1 MTKKKLLS
9 LLLVAPVILTGACN
23 TDSSSSS
30 SSDSSS
36 SDSSSTT
43 PVIEENITN
52 WQKDGHLSVQL
63 GTTTSDG
70 AYLMAFNLIPYT
82 TSSITSTSS
91 TYDGTNVYLVNYNSA
106 LTAAYSKS
114 GDDIFQYTGDDA
126 NFGLRLYPG
135 QAYASDDSYLDVD
148 IVRDNYDS
156 LDNIYN
162 LFNWGVFGL
171 FDLGIDTDSFPD
183 YYKNGGIVYGDLAD
197 SALEDTEYSTEEV
210 EQPVQDTDEDGNP
223 VYETET
229 VEVTTGTLNNPEKYQ
244 REIAVS
250 LLGGTDGYFTDTNP
264 SLEND
269 DILGYSEFTIGG
281 SDSDGSS
288 SNITSIISTVLG
300 LLGSDDLDIDWTQL
314 DLPGIINLLFSFGI
328 IPDFNFDIADY
339 PTAGY
344 IGNILNILLNGLT
357 ASFET
362 EIEDEEG
369 NLHQTLTLGLNDK
382 GLGLLTDF
390 LADAFLDDLLGDAGA
405 SVDIDD
411 LGLSLDFVNGGSTWE
426 FGGVSLD
433 LDFTLNVTLYQYYS
447 VNAPF
452 TLSLD
457 LAFDPG
463 ETELEDTYFT
473 DLGNLYEGYEAY
485 IADNAAGDSE
495 DSENPDENGDDE
507 EIAGE

>member
-63 GTTTSDG
+63 GGLASETGNYILFEMPLFPHLSSHDSSEASTKDG
-70 AYLMAFNLIPYT
+70 NYYI
-82 TSSITSTSS
+82 
-91 TYDGTNVYLVNYNSA
+91 VNYNSA

-114 GDDIFQYTGDDA
+114 GDDIFQYYGDDA
-126 NFGLRLYPG
+126 NFDLRLYPG
-135 QAYASDDSYLDVD
+135 QAYATSDSFYDAD
-148 IVRDNYDS
+148 IVKDNYES

-162 LFNWGVFGL
+162 LFDWSVFEL
-171 FDLGIDTDSFPD
+171 FSLGIDTDSFPD

-197 SALEDTEYSTEEV
+197 SAAEDIEYLYSEAYEDYEV
-210 EQPVQDTDEDGNP
+210 SESELIGA
-223 VYETET
+223 
-229 VEVTTGTLNNPEKYQ
+229 TLNNSEKYQ

-269 DILGYSEFTIGG
+269 DILGYSEFTLGG
-281 SDSDGSS
+281 SDSDDSS
-288 SNITSIISTVLG
+288 SSSVSSIISTILG

-328 IPDFNFDIADY
+328 IPDFNFDVADY
-339 PTAGY
+339 PVVGY
-344 IGNILNILLNGLT
+344 IVDIIRILGKGLT
-357 ASFET
+357 AEFVT
-362 EIEDEEG
+362 DIEDEEG
-369 NLHQTLTLGLNDK
+369 NLHQTLTLGLNDD
-382 GLGLLTDF
+382 GLEYLTEF
-390 LADAFLDDLLGDAGA
+390 LSEEFLDDLLSGLA
-405 SVDIDD
+405 SVTVTD
-411 LGLSLDFVNGGSTWE
+411 LSLALDFVNGGSTWE
-426 FGGVSLD
+426 VGGVSLYLGVD
-433 LDFTLNVTLYQYYS
+433 LTLWSTYT
-447 VNAPF
+447 APLF
-452 TLSLD
+452 LDVD

-495 DSENPDENGDDE
+495 DSENPDDTGDDE
-507 EIAGE
+507 EIGGE